1 MKRFLYI
8 ILAGMMLLSSCIDDS
23 ISTSSSDILAFST
36 DTLKLG
42 LVFTEDVTTTQRF
55 TVRNYNGK
63 GVSISDIHLSG
74 ENASLFRLNV
84 DGMSGTE
91 FSNVDI
97 RANDSIYVMVEATLP
112 ANHKDLPVD
121 VDATINFTTN
131 GVSQKVIINA
141 QGQDVERLRAV
152 TINSD
157 TRFSGTKPYQVFDSL
172 VVAKDCTLTLPAGAT
187 LYFHDGASMIVR
199 GRLITEG
206 TPEKFVNLTG
216 DRTGDVITGITFDLM
231 SKQWAGLQFTPSSTG
246 NTLSHTCIRNTVY
259 GVIVSG
265 DGTNDDNAKLSL
277 LNCKLRNSGDLA
289 LESHNANVTAIGC
302 EFAEASNGLV
312 WLDGGKYVFNH
323 CTLANY
329 YLFTSIGGAGLQI
342 SKLYNDSLGEGDV
355 ITSAEIANCILY
367 GLGTDINPGM
377 LDNSSV
383 FLRNCLLKSEGTNDD
398 NFINCLWGSDPL
410 YYTVREQYLFDYRVK
425 DNSPAIRA
433 ANAQLTLPEAAKD
446 IYGLARGSNPDL
458 GAYVYVAQQ

>member
-112 ANHKDLPVD
+112 ANNKDLPVD

>member
-1 MKRFLYI
+1 
-8 ILAGMMLLSSCIDDS
+8 
-23 ISTSSSDILAFST
+23 
-36 DTLKLG
+36 
-42 LVFTEDVTTTQRF
+42 
-55 TVRNYNGK
+55 
-63 GVSISDIHLSG
+63 
-74 ENASLFRLNV
+74 
-84 DGMSGTE
+84 
-91 FSNVDI
+91 
-97 RANDSIYVMVEATLP
+97 
-112 ANHKDLPVD
+112 
-121 VDATINFTTN
+121 
-131 GVSQKVIINA
+131 
-141 QGQDVERLRAV
+141 
-152 TINSD
+152 
-157 TRFSGTKPYQVFDSL
+157 
-172 VVAKDCTLTLPAGAT
+172 
-187 LYFHDGASMIVR
+187 MIVR

>member
-1 MKRFLYI
+1 
-8 ILAGMMLLSSCIDDS
+8 MMLLSSCIDDS

-112 ANHKDLPVD
+112 ANNKDLPVD